1 MFMICKIALFFL
13 MLTTLVANESEHPP
27 LLDNTKEAI
36 AKYKRDSSESNKK
49 ALYDAMDKNY
59 DAVVRQKQEKLQDR
73 IVNRDKN
80 IQRWLK
86 SVESGKNPPFLN
98 LQTANNKGNERREV
112 SQAIDVY
119 RKNPNSQSQKRLKR
133 SLENYY
139 DAFLQEQK
147 EHIEDTIESKKDR
160 LQASMQRF
168 TSERF
173 QPSLSRTNHKKE
185 EMLAEMIFAFISSGA
200 SNAPVNPESRVRE
213 RTFNQ
218 AINQA
223 QKNYL
228 ENPTTK
234 NQEALKSEVAKAYN
248 SAYEVCLKSSLQ
260 AKRRGLDGADELF
273 GLILDEK
280 FRGDVVEELTRQRN
294 LYGRID
300 RAIRLG
306 SSDLTNFKPRFA
318 VESKELLGQIDEY
331 EKSPNS
337 KNLNLLKVKF
347 NALYEKAMLEQESHM
362 VAINS
367 NLNALIEKSMQE
379 LTR

>member
-1 MFMICKIALFFL
+1 MRKM
-13 MLTTLVANESEHPP
+13 S
-27 LLDNTKEAI
+27 LD
-36 AKYKRDSSESNKK
+36 
-49 ALYDAMDKNY
+49 
-59 DAVVRQKQEKLQDR
+59 
-73 IVNRDKN
+73 
-80 IQRWLK
+80 
-86 SVESGKNPPFLN
+86 
-98 LQTANNKGNERREV
+98 
-112 SQAIDVY
+112 
-119 RKNPNSQSQKRLKR
+119 
-133 SLENYY
+133 NYY
-139 DAFLQEQK
+139 DALLQEQK
-147 EHIEDTIESKKDR
+147 EHIEDTIETKKDR
-160 LQASMQRF
+160 LPASMQRF

-234 NQEALKSEVAKAYN
+234 NQEALKSEVAKSYN
-248 SAYEVCLKSSLQ
+248 SAHEVCLKSSFQ